1 VLPYAS
7 RPRCSTGDSR
17 EERDVSAAAPSR
29 LGRDFQLFFG
39 GQLLSNLG
47 GSVSLLLI
55 PLIVYELTGSA
66 LNLGI
71 SSAVEFVPYLLFG
84 LVIGAY
90 VDRLRRRRV
99 MIVSDVLRA
108 AALGSVPVLD
118 AAGALHVWWIYVVGF
133 ITSVLGIFFSNS
145 ESTAIPA
152 LVGRKDLVRANGRIM
167 ASYSAMGIGGP
178 LIAGAMVS
186 VFNPALALSI
196 DAASFVVSA
205 LTLALIRTSFDA
217 PAGGERPRRRV
228 REDVAE
234 GLRYVLGN
242 PVLRS
247 ISAMMSLINL
257 FATSIVYSQTVYLAK
272 AHLGADNG
280 QVGLLYAAGGAG
292 VVVTGLLAGRLRRH
306 LSFGQAALGG
316 LMASGAAMIVL
327 AAVGNFW
334 VGMLFW
340 AAVTGCGNMLDIN
353 TMSLRQAIS
362 PPEMLGRVMSIAQ
375 VLAWSAI
382 PLGSLAGGAA
392 ISSTHR
398 VAAVYAGCG
407 IWQIAVAALF
417 ALGPLGHAQRYTPAA
432 LPTKLQAEPV
442 PTPAVDTVELLPAQS
457 GALDAGAGVSPGGGE
472 A

>member
-1 VLPYAS
+1 
-7 RPRCSTGDSR
+7 
-17 EERDVSAAAPSR
+17 VSVAATPPSR
-29 LGRDFQLFFG
+29 LGRDFELFFG
-39 GQLLSNLG
+39 GQLLSNMG
-47 GSVSLLLI
+47 SSVSMLLI
-55 PLIVYELTGSA
+55 PLIVYKLTGSA

-71 SSAVEFVPYLLFG
+71 TSAAEFVPYLLFG

-90 VDRLRRRRV
+90 VDRLHRRAV
-99 MIVSDVLRA
+99 MIVSDLLRA
-108 AALGSVPVLD
+108 AVIASVPVLY

-133 ITSVLGIFFSNS
+133 LSSVLVIFFSNS

-152 LVGRKDLVRANGRIM
+152 LVGRDDLVRANGRIT
-167 ASYSAMGIGGP
+167 ASYSAMGVLGP

-186 VFNPALALSI
+186 VLHPAVAMSI
-196 DAASFVVSA
+196 DAASFAVSA
-205 LTLALIRTSFDA
+205 ATLALIRTSFDA
-217 PAGGERPRRRV
+217 APEHERRRV

-247 ISAMMSLINL
+247 ISAMMALINL

-272 AHLGADNG
+272 AHLGADDG

-292 VVVTGLLAGRLRRH
+292 VVCTGLLAGRLRRH

-316 LMASGAAMIVL
+316 LMASGAAMLLL
-327 AAVGNFW
+327 AAVPNLWFG
-334 VGMLFW
+334 LAAW
-340 AAVTGCGNMLDIN
+340 AAVAGCGTLLDIN

-362 PPEMLGRVMSIAQ
+362 PPAMLGRVMSIAQ

-392 ISSTHR
+392 ISATHR

-407 IWQIAVAALF
+407 VWQIAVAALF
-417 ALGPLGHAQRYTPAA
+417 ALGPLGHAHRYTSAA
-432 LPTKLQAEPV
+432 APTKLRAALAEAPTELMPGQAGALDGSAGV
-442 PTPAVDTVELLPAQS
+442 AGA
-457 GALDAGAGVSPGGGE
+457 GALDAGSRE
-472 A
+472 S